1 MAKTN
6 AVFKNALGGYNKSEV
21 NAYIAAAGAEMKEK
35 EEKFKLGLERAERDL
50 AAEKEAHAV
59 TEGQLDE
66 LGFELY
72 EATTALD
79 AEKKAHKTTFDQL
92 DELGFE
98 LYRVKSELDAATLR
112 ETELKN
118 TLMGLSARIAE
129 LEGELKEKNDELN
142 KLGELVGVE
151 NDDDPEVAQK
161 AALYDKLSDRIG
173 EIMLN
178 ADSNAERIL
187 NSAIERGDELLANAQ
202 NEANEIIKA
211 AEEEAKKLR
220 DHCKDTA
227 NEYYDEVA
235 VFVSEIKDG
244 LENFI
249 REIGTKRTELE
260 GKIEYMSLPSS
271 SQQKPDIAAD
281 CTDKSVVTPSAEHS
295 PESKNYSAIDEKIE
309 SFFKRTMAAINAF
322 RKKK

>member
-21 NAYIAAAGAEMKEK
+21 NAYIAAAAAEMKEK
-35 EEKFKLGLERAERDL
+35 EENFKLKTERAERDL
-50 AAEKEAHAV
+50 AAEKEARAV
-59 TEGQLDE
+59 VSEQLDE
-66 LGFELY
+66 LGCELY

-79 AEKKAHKTTFDQL
+79 AEKKAHKTTSDQL

-98 LYRVKSELDAATLR
+98 LYRVKGELDAATLR

-118 TLMGLSARIAE
+118 TLMGLSARITE
-129 LEGELKEKNDELN
+129 LESELKEKNDELN

-151 NDDDPEVAQK
+151 NDDDPELAQK

-211 AEEEAKKLR
+211 AEAEAKKLR

-235 VFVSEIKDG
+235 VFVAEIKDG

-249 REIGTKRTELE
+249 REIGTRRTELE
-260 GKIEYMSLPSS
+260 GKIDYISLPSS
-271 SQQKPDIAAD
+271 SQQKPDISAD
-281 CTDKSVVTPSAEHS
+281 CTDKSAAAPPAEHS
-295 PESKNYSAIDEKIE
+295 PESKNYSAIDDKIE